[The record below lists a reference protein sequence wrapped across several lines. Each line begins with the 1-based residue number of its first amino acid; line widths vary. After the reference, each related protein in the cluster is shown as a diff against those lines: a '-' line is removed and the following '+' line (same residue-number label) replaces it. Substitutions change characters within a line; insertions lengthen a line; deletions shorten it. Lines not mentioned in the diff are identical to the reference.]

1 MDKEQFYEYLE
12 EMNHRDLMQA
22 LDAAVNRY
30 HELHPDRELVL
41 ISLPTGEGRQAE
53 LDQIMDIMK
62 QEK

>member
-22 LDAAVNRY
+22 LDAVVNRF

-41 ISLPTGEGRQAE
+41 ISLPTGEGRWAE
-53 LDQIMDIMK
+53 LERIVEIMK
-62 QEK
+62 RER